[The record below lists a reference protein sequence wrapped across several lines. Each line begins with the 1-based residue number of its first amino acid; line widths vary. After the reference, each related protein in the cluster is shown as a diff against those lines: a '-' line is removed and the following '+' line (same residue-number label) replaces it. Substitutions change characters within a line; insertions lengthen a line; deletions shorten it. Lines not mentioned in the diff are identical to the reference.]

1 MGFNHDLY
9 RILYRIYCNH
19 ELYHISY
26 HIYIS
31 YIHIYIH
38 IYKHIYIYI
47 YIYIYICG
55 IYMGN
60 LYVRGLH
67 ENRDLAHE
75 TWFAGVTHP
84 IWIHSG
90 MI

>member
-26 HIYIS
+26 HIYI
-31 YIHIYIH
+31 Y
-38 IYKHIYIYI
+38 HIYIYI
-47 YIYIYICG
+47 YIYIYTYIYIYICG